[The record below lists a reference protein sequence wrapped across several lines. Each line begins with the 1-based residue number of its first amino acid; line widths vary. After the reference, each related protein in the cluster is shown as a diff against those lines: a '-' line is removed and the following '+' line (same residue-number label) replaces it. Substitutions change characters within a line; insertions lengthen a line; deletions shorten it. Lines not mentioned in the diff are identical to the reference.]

1 MGKLMNLKHQT
12 ASNPASKYKPR
23 EHFFCL
29 GRKLSNNIHNLCHW
43 DIGTLELPEIKW
55 SNWSQGQPS
64 SSKSS
69 FPAWVYMLALVGPQ
83 IVSAIVM
90 ISNVFNVF
98 HCNVFQ
104 SEYMGQLLLA
114 HVSVSHCNAGLVSE
128 ERGTKCFF

>member
-43 DIGTLELPEIKW
+43 DIGTLELPEMKVKQLMPRPAIFQQVKF
-55 SNWSQGQPS
+55 S
-64 SSKSS
+64 SLSICVS
-69 FPAWVYMLALVGPQ
+69 LVGPR